1 MSFSVEPFEG
11 GWSVSNGCLSFRAL
25 DFGCTLANLFVPDKN
40 GDAVDVLLG
49 FDSLEGWK
57 NGTQAHNGIV
67 GRFANR
73 IAGAR
78 FFLDGEE
85 FFLDGNE
92 TTLDSKL
99 DSNPD
104 SNPQSNS
111 SHSNCLHGGFFR
123 FEKQYWRSEPFL
135 AADRAGVVFSR
146 VSPAEEQHF
155 PGNLELKVIYSLDLK
170 NQLTL
175 EYFAKTDRATPI
187 NLTNHAYFNLNGGGK
202 VLDHTVCLKCRQV
215 LKTVDMIPTG
225 EFLDVTN
232 EENSVF
238 NFLQPKTVGRDL
250 ERLQQETGLKGYD
263 HCFVTPADRV
273 NEKSVLKAGWCRG
286 DKSGIKMN
294 IYTNQRGLQFYTGN
308 FLEGPGKNGTVQEPF
323 DGVCFEA
330 QRFPDC
336 MNHKNFPD
344 CILRPGEEYW
354 QKTVYEFL
362 TEDADD

>member
-25 DFGCTLANLFVPDKN
+25 DFGCTLANLFVPDFRGVKT
-40 GDAVDVLLG
+40 DVLLG
-49 FDSLEGWK
+49 FDSFEGWK

-78 FFLDGEE
+78 FFLDGKEHL
-85 FFLDGNE
+85 LDENE
-92 TTLDSKL
+92 SSGKL
-99 DSNPD
+99 
-104 SNPQSNS
+104 
-111 SHSNCLHGGFFR
+111 HSRGNCLHGGFFR
-123 FEKQYWRSEPFL
+123 FEKQFWRSDPFL
-135 AADRAGVVFSR
+135 AADRAGVVFFR
-146 VSPAEEQHF
+146 MSPEGEQHF

-170 NQLTL
+170 NRLTL

-250 ERLQQETGLKGYD
+250 VRLQRETGLKGYD
-263 HCFVTPADRV
+263 HCFVTPAEDL
-273 NEKSVLKAGWCRG
+273 NEKSVAEAGWCRG
-286 DKSGIKMN
+286 DKSGIRMN
-294 IYTNQRGLQFYTGN
+294 IYTNQRGIQFYTGN
-308 FLEGPGKNGTVQEPF
+308 FLEGPGKNGTLQEPF

-362 TEDADD
+362 TENGKICR